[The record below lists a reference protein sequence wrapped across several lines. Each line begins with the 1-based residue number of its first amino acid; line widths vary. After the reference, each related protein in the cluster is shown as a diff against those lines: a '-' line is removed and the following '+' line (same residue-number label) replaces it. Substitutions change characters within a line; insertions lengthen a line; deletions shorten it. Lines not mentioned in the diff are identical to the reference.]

1 MQDCSDE
8 EEKALYDGLQSFS
21 TLPLSAPA
29 DEKLLD
35 GYNKVTQSIY
45 IKLVSVETLLIH
57 YSDAIPPFRQ
67 RIDGKLSTAPLFTN
81 SLRRLFIPRWRD
93 SDDSREKRLSAKNVA
108 WILTFSPSLVEACLS
123 FSVSISDFNHLREHE
138 TALYGLSN
146 VRRLALEF
154 YFTFNEAEKSSWW
167 GSPSENRES
176 WKGGNKKM
184 HAIWV
189 LLSLTKNL
197 TSLEL
202 YQSLAG
208 LRSGDKTEVYSTCL
222 SSLTSSFGT
231 LRHLRILNIGSDPT
245 NPPLAYEKFKQLR
258 TLSTDHFQISHL
270 AKFNDIKLPTS
281 LETIFLVYHVVDPSP
296 VSFQPPEELE
306 LTSLIKNREL
316 PNLRQVII
324 PLVPIDQNG
333 DPQTSP
339 AFLRR
344 SELSREALEKMLKSE
359 GNVKLRKIGK
369 GVKGET
375 IDVQVA
381 FLCSFLEFQVTT
393 PHFYDLTLYLSFPS
407 ISLQSE
413 ILPKENYSCQ
423 AAPGFVLHRLDL
435 LF

>member
-1 MQDCSDE
+1 MWSEMKRKETKHEGEISSQSIETLHLTTETTADEWWPFPFLSFRVTDSAFRAVALSKRTLSIFHRVLWTNVTLSPRDLLSFHHSLEHNQELGRLVRLFRFLGIEYMQDCSDE

-93 SDDSREKRLSAKNVA
+93 SDDSREKRLSANNVA

-202 YQSLAG
+202 YQS
-208 LRSGDKTEVYSTCL
+208 
-222 SSLTSSFGT
+222 
-231 LRHLRILNIGSDPT
+231 
-245 NPPLAYEKFKQLR
+245 
-258 TLSTDHFQISHL
+258 
-270 AKFNDIKLPTS
+270 
-281 LETIFLVYHVVDPSP
+281 
-296 VSFQPPEELE
+296 
-306 LTSLIKNREL
+306 
-316 PNLRQVII
+316 
-324 PLVPIDQNG
+324 
-333 DPQTSP
+333 
-339 AFLRR
+339 
-344 SELSREALEKMLKSE
+344 
-359 GNVKLRKIGK
+359 
-369 GVKGET
+369 
-375 IDVQVA
+375 
-381 FLCSFLEFQVTT
+381 
-393 PHFYDLTLYLSFPS
+393 
-407 ISLQSE
+407 
-413 ILPKENYSCQ
+413 
-423 AAPGFVLHRLDL
+423 
-435 LF
+435 